1 MIIFSHSGK
10 SIACGNAMRP
20 RVYMQGPST
29 CAKHLKMDTTLNT
42 MRDNVRD
49 CGEDAYHMS
58 HRNMIA
64 LLALGDHSASNTIKW
79 SVYSHTK
86 LSIQTQQDN
95 TLQSSL
101 PSVFATDFIL
111 NYSSIIFSCQ
121 HAFPRTHCFHPHW
134 SSTCCTLAP

>member
-1 MIIFSHSGK
+1 
-10 SIACGNAMRP
+10 
-20 RVYMQGPST
+20 
-29 CAKHLKMDTTLNT
+29 
-42 MRDNVRD
+42 
-49 CGEDAYHMS
+49 
-58 HRNMIA
+58 MIA

-111 NYSSIIFSCQ
+111 QSSFLANMLFQGLIVSILTGAALAAPSLLNRDEPTV
-121 HAFPRTHCFHPHW
+121 AINLSKRTNPSPGW
-134 SSTCCTLAP
+134 SVVNMTRGKLIHKHHHQREC